1 MSIDQTA
8 GPVTL
13 EKTPET
19 SDEPTPPLPWERQ
32 LDESSRQWAFFC
44 EYRDCHPLERSLARV
59 GRKLG
64 VSTSFLERLSSQHR
78 WVERTAASDQER
90 DLRTRV
96 RLSDQLEEIQRR
108 HLEIAD
114 LTLSKISEQLK
125 NLDPTDIGPQHL
137 PKLWEMAARAQQ
149 TVFGESIEALPAEQ
163 MIRADEL
170 RSMLEEERMLDSE
183 AESESAPDESEPDE
197 RERVQDWLDGRWPP
211 P

>member
-1 MSIDQTA
+1 M
-8 GPVTL
+8 
-13 EKTPET
+13 
-19 SDEPTPPLPWERQ
+19 
-32 LDESSRQWAFFC
+32 
-44 EYRDCHPLERSLARV
+44 
-59 GRKLG
+59 
-64 VSTSFLERLSSQHR
+64 
-78 WVERTAASDQER
+78 
-90 DLRTRV
+90 

>member
-1 MSIDQTA
+1 MA
-8 GPVTL
+8 
-13 EKTPET
+13 
-19 SDEPTPPLPWERQ
+19 
-32 LDESSRQWAFFC
+32 
-44 EYRDCHPLERSLARV
+44 
-59 GRKLG
+59 G

-90 DLRTRV
+90 DLQTRV
-96 RLSDQLEEIQRR
+96 RLSDQLEEMQRR

-125 NLDPTDIGPQHL
+125 NPLDPTGIGPQHL

-149 TVFGESIEALPAEQ
+149 TVFGESIEALPAV
-163 MIRADEL
+163 IRADEL
-170 RSMLEEERMLDSE
+170 RSMLEEERMLGAE

-197 RERVQDWLDGRWPP
+197 RQRVQDWLDGRWPP